1 MDFALN
7 EEQEMFRGYLRK
19 YLDDAG
25 QTDIAREFIQ
35 GNTKKLDKTR
45 TGLAELGATAINISE
60 EYGGLGLGSVDLVPV
75 FEEIGRSLL
84 PGIHL
89 ETMALVVPLLEKYG
103 TKEQKEKYLPE
114 IASGERSFTLAWL
127 EPQKGY
133 KPDEISCSTN
143 QEGDSFVIN
152 GVKELVPHGGSA
164 DTYLLVV
171 RTSDSIEGEGISLV
185 LVDQTKEMEIRMQK
199 CVDETQHLSEI
210 TFDDVNVSKQQLL
223 GPIHQGWPILQEGL
237 LYLNAAL
244 SSMIVGGMEKV
255 VEMSTEYAKIR
266 EQFGQPIGRFQAVK
280 HTIVDMKLELETA
293 RSLSYYASWSLEN
306 EEEDREASIYSA
318 RTFAT
323 EAYIR
328 AASDNIQI
336 HGGVG
341 FTEEMDCHLYLKRAR
356 YFENYLGSI
365 THYNEEI
372 AKALHWIGEKYAFV
386 K

>member
-19 YLDDAG
+19 YLDEFG
-25 QTDIAREFIQ
+25 QTKIAREFIK
-35 GNTKKLDKTR
+35 GNSKGLDKTR

-60 EYGGLGLGSVDLVPV
+60 EYGGLGLGPVDLVPF

-84 PGIHL
+84 PGVYL
-89 ETMALVVPLLEKYG
+89 ETMAFVVPLLEKYG
-103 TKEQKEKYLPE
+103 TKKQKEKYLPE
-114 IASGERSFTLAWL
+114 IASGERRFTLAWL
-127 EPQKGY
+127 EPKKGY
-133 KPDEISCSTN
+133 NPNEIACSAN

-152 GVKELVPHGGSA
+152 GVKELVPHGDLA

-171 RTSDSIEGEGISLV
+171 RTSDSSEREGVSLV
-185 LVDQTKEMEIRMQK
+185 LVDQTEEMEIRMQK
-199 CVDETQHLSEI
+199 CVDETKHLSEI
-210 TFDDVNVSKQQLL
+210 TFDHVNISKQQLL
-223 GPIHQGWPILQEGL
+223 GPIHHGWSILQEGL

-244 SSMIVGGMEKV
+244 SSMMVGGIDKV

-280 HTIVDMKLELETA
+280 HTIVDMKLELETS

-306 EEEDREASIYSA
+306 EEEDRQASIYSA
-318 RTFAT
+318 RSFAT
-323 EAYIR
+323 DAYIR
-328 AASDNIQI
+328 AASHNIQI

-356 YFENYLGSI
+356 YFENYLGSV
-365 THYNEEI
+365 TYYNEQI
-372 AKALHWIGEKYAFV
+372 AKALHWIGEEYIFV